1 MNPPTRAQK
10 RIKVKVVRQIA
21 LGLLVELPNG
31 QTGIIRVRE
40 ISWNDDRRQ
49 NWQDQWP
56 VGWSGWAMPLEQHEG
71 QPLELSLRLA
81 ESDPWNELPTKFDP
95 QEEFDG
101 VVTGVVAYGAFIE
114 LAPGLTGLLHQS
126 RFPAWIKTPPLDLFW
141 PGDRVR
147 VCVLDVNHQERR
159 ISLTI
164 PPVSP
169 SPVDGINS
177 RQPLKG
183 LAKRQGPT
191 SLDEFLNSDT
201 PAKHILLVED
211 EPEQAMAV
219 SNWLR
224 RVRQRV
230 DVVNSAESAL
240 DFLEKSQPD
249 LALIDVGLPQMD
261 GAKLAKI
268 ILEKWPKIAVISTT
282 DWARAD
288 DMMEILDDLKA
299 NGAELL
305 IKPLIP
311 EDLIGILQKANKKN
325 SPDLVEKNSARLPA
339 LPLTDI
345 PNLKANR
352 PFQDLLQQCRKQ
364 LGFEQAILFS
374 LDPTHR
380 TATVAERSGEA
391 IFDKNAIPSLIFSPV
406 RDVAEDHITLIINE
420 IQAQDQNRFHYLLEL
435 CPSTVACIG
444 VPVPAQLQLDYAL
457 FILDK
462 HPRQITQEQI
472 IYAEAMALALGASI
486 EQQNFKEKSM
496 LIQRTALIG
505 HLTRA
510 MVHEIN
516 NLVGPL
522 SSRLDN
528 LQLNIKLLEKNPN
541 RPGIQESR
549 NRLIS
554 GELDEIQNNIRKII
568 NTTRMF
574 GRIAAKGKN
583 EILRV
588 DEIVEETIH
597 FLRDTSDR
605 SHVTIGFEPP
615 DQLLV
620 IRSQAAALEQVL
632 LNVLL
637 NAVQQIAELRPDSGG
652 WVQVRMEIN
661 CDGSKSGFFRVLIE
675 DNGPGIHASLWNKIF
690 EAGYTTRH
698 DGSGIGLYISRNLIE
713 EMGGKIYIQESCILG
728 GTIFALEI
736 PCQL

>member
-1 MNPPTRAQK
+1 
-10 RIKVKVVRQIA
+10 
-21 LGLLVELPNG
+21 
-31 QTGIIRVRE
+31 
-40 ISWNDDRRQ
+40 
-49 NWQDQWP
+49 
-56 VGWSGWAMPLEQHEG
+56 
-71 QPLELSLRLA
+71 
-81 ESDPWNELPTKFDP
+81 
-95 QEEFDG
+95 
-101 VVTGVVAYGAFIE
+101 
-114 LAPGLTGLLHQS
+114 
-126 RFPAWIKTPPLDLFW
+126 
-141 PGDRVR
+141 
-147 VCVLDVNHQERR
+147 
-159 ISLTI
+159 
-164 PPVSP
+164 
-169 SPVDGINS
+169 
-177 RQPLKG
+177 
-183 LAKRQGPT
+183 
-191 SLDEFLNSDT
+191 
-201 PAKHILLVED
+201 
-211 EPEQAMAV
+211 
-219 SNWLR
+219 
-224 RVRQRV
+224 
-230 DVVNSAESAL
+230 
-240 DFLEKSQPD
+240 
-249 LALIDVGLPQMD
+249 
-261 GAKLAKI
+261 
-268 ILEKWPKIAVISTT
+268 
-282 DWARAD
+282 
-288 DMMEILDDLKA
+288 
-299 NGAELL
+299 
-305 IKPLIP
+305 
-311 EDLIGILQKANKKN
+311 
-325 SPDLVEKNSARLPA
+325 
-339 LPLTDI
+339 
-345 PNLKANR
+345 
-352 PFQDLLQQCRKQ
+352 
-364 LGFEQAILFS
+364 
-374 LDPTHR
+374 
-380 TATVAERSGEA
+380 
-391 IFDKNAIPSLIFSPV
+391 
-406 RDVAEDHITLIINE
+406 
-420 IQAQDQNRFHYLLEL
+420 
-435 CPSTVACIG
+435 
-444 VPVPAQLQLDYAL
+444 
-457 FILDK
+457 
-462 HPRQITQEQI
+462 
-472 IYAEAMALALGASI
+472 
-486 EQQNFKEKSM
+486 M